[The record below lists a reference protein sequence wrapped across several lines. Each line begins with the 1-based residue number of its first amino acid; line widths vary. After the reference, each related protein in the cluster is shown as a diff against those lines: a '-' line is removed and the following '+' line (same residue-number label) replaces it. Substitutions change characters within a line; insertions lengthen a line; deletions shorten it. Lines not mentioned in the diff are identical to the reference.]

1 MFPLIWGLT
10 DLDNYS
16 YYFLLAVIRLIQ
28 AMTITNTLVCPD
40 EYWQAVEP
48 AYKLVYGDVQDVELP
63 WEFSD

>member
-16 YYFLLAVIRLIQ
+16 NYFLLAVIRLIQ

>member
-16 YYFLLAVIRLIQ
+16 NYFLLAVIRLIQ

-48 AYKLVYGDVQDVELP
+48 AYKLVYGDV
-63 WEFSD
+63 